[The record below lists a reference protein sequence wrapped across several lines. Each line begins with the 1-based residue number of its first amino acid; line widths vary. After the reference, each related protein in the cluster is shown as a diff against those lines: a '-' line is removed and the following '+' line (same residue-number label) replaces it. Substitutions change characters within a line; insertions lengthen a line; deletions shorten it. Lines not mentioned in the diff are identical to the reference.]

1 MAKSRFRIIALKP
14 ITPEGQ
20 DKDTIARVKSIQKKV
35 FGEDWLYFFD
45 GYKLTDMSDGL
56 AGDDDMQPFY
66 GFHLEVPQ
74 NPDEDSML
82 YDTDKMAVSISAVV
96 GKNGSGKSSA
106 VELMIRILNNFSV
119 AAKGEKKNHLGAEH
133 LFYIEDVYGSI
144 VAAIGGLYFQIQVYG
159 RSVKIGRYLLEEANN
174 CYRCEQP
181 VEMLSLMD
189 KENKYR
195 PIEGNGIGLLQ
206 LTNLFYTAIFNYSM
220 YAFNFNDYYEERTIE
235 NRWIENSDKL
245 CQKFDGE
252 YTQEQCWLTGLFH
265 KNDGYQTP
273 IVLNPMREKGI
284 INVPKENGLARER
297 VRNMLF
303 YEGNAEGGHGGQPQ
317 FPFRYVNDH
326 LEIVA
331 IRVKP
336 LQKVKFDRDNV
347 LTTLGYEDTPLAN
360 AYDKI
365 REILCRQWSKLMIM
379 GYEENTEHEKLA
391 WDYVAYKTLK
401 TVGTYNKFDEA
412 AKVLINFEKID
423 EEQIGN
429 QLRKIFQDDSH
440 VTLKLRQA
448 LNFLKYTIFRDHCDG
463 DVLLYDAYKRYQAQ
477 MVAFKQMNPKV
488 DGESMYLKMTVPEGY
503 TKEDLPRFDVNPET
517 GQLTIS
523 YSEDNKHPKPLFYV
537 DDEGSLILRT
547 PSHQEVLPPPIFDME
562 LMLIEKEKI
571 GEDGTFKMEDAFPMS
586 GLSSGERQIAGAVS
600 NFAYHLANID
610 SVWEDKNLQIIA
622 KMGNGISTEDNR
634 FLFRYKHVNVIFDEV
649 ELYFHPDLQRRFVK
663 YLLDALKN
671 LNLQYIEGVNIQLV
685 THSPFVLSDI
695 PATNILCLSN
705 DEEEKPFGNT
715 FAANIHDLFNN
726 RFILLDTIGELAKTE
741 ILELVDLYDRQ
752 ARQWREADE
761 QGMERM
767 PDQGLY
773 EELKV
778 KRPKFEYLTRI
789 VGDEYLQGELNGML
803 SELDEFYTKRQEA

>member
-14 ITPEGQ
+14 ITPEGN
-20 DKDTIARVKSIQKKV
+20 DGDTMARVKSIQKKV

-45 GYKLTDMSDGL
+45 GYKLTDLPNGL

-66 GFHLEVPQ
+66 GFQLDVPQ

-144 VAAIGGLYFQIQVYG
+144 VAVIGGLYFQIQVYG
-159 RSVKIGRYLLEEANN
+159 RSVKIGKYLLDEANC

-181 VEMLSLMD
+181 AEMLSIED

-752 ARQWREADE
+752 ARQWREVDE
-761 QGMERM
+761 QGKERM

>member
-14 ITPEGQ
+14 ITPEGN
-20 DKDTIARVKSIQKKV
+20 DGDTLARVKSIQKKV

-45 GYKLTDMSDGL
+45 GYKLTDLPNGL

-66 GFHLEVPQ
+66 GFQLEVPQ

-96 GKNGSGKSSA
+96 GKNGSGKSST

-144 VAAIGGLYFQIQVYG
+144 VAVIGGLYFQIQVYG
-159 RSVKIGRYLLEEANN
+159 RSVKIGRYLLDEANY

-181 VEMLSLMD
+181 AEMLSIKD

-195 PIEGNGIGLLQ
+195 PIEGNGMGLLQ
-206 LTNLFYTAIFNYSM
+206 LPNLFYTAIFNYSM

-235 NRWIENSDKL
+235 NRWIENSEKV
-245 CQKFDGE
+245 CQDFAGD
-252 YTQEQCWLTGLFH
+252 YTQDQCWLKGLFH

-336 LQKVKFDRDNV
+336 LQKVKFDGDHV
-347 LTTLGYEDTPLAN
+347 LSTLGYEETPLAKSFK
-360 AYDKI
+360 DI
-365 REILCRQWSKLMIM
+365 RSILCRQWSKLMIM

-391 WDYVAYKTLK
+391 WDYVVYKTLK
-401 TVGTYNKFDEA
+401 IVGTYNKFDEA
-412 AKVLINFEKID
+412 AKALINFEKID
-423 EEQIGN
+423 EELIGN
-429 QLRKIFQDDSH
+429 QLRTLFQDDSH

-448 LNFLKYTIFRDHCDG
+448 LNFLKYTIFREHCDG

-477 MVAFKQMNPKV
+477 MVAFKQMNPQV
-488 DGESMYLKMTVPEGY
+488 DGESMHLKMTVPEGY
-503 TKEDLPRFDVNPET
+503 TKEDLPRFEVNTET

-537 DDEGSLILRT
+537 DDEGSLIFRT

-571 GEDGTFKMEDAFPMS
+571 NEEGMFNMADAFPMS

-610 SVWEDKNLQIIA
+610 SVWEDKNLLIIA
-622 KMGNGISTEDNR
+622 KMGNGISTEDKR
-634 FLFRYKHVNVIFDEV
+634 FLFRYKHVNVIFDEL
-649 ELYFHPDLQRRFVK
+649 ELYFHPDLQRRLVK
-663 YLLDALKN
+663 YLLDALRN

-695 PATNILCLSN
+695 PATNMLCLSN
-705 DEEEKPFGNT
+705 DSEEKPFGNT

-761 QGMERM
+761 QGVERM
-767 PDQGLY
+767 PDQSLY
-773 EELKV
+773 EELKA

-789 VGDEYLQGELNGML
+789 VGDEYLQGEMKGML
-803 SELDEFYTKRQEA
+803 GELDEFYTKRQEA